1 MAIKG
6 KGKTRPRR
14 APRPPRHTPV
24 PVKPPLFSRRWV
36 QVTGAFVLGFLAM
49 MFLVWVTN
57 GLREQNRTDRARA
70 REAAELQRTRGVVQ
84 DWAGV
89 VDAEI
94 GDIGETAG
102 PGIPPTLLPAASAAI
117 DGVAAGDDVQGAAGT
132 LDEAGSALASA
143 IETLDAYELVGT
155 IRDKGFDIPQTNY
168 LLNSKTKILE
178 GLRNLRVAVM
188 LADRA
193 VSGDDGLGRSA
204 IDLRERAHALF
215 AEGWRDLE
223 QVKQS
228 VGIGSMPGAAA
239 S

>member
-14 APRPPRHTPV
+14 APKPPRHAPV
-24 PVKPPLFSRRWV
+24 PVKPPVFARRWV
-36 QVTGAFVLGFLAM
+36 QVTAAFALGFLVM

-57 GLREQNRTDRARA
+57 GLREQSRIDRSRA

-84 DWAGV
+84 DWSGV

-94 GDIGETAG
+94 TEIGQATG

-117 DGVAAGDDVQGAAGT
+117 DGVAAGDDVRGAAAT
-132 LDEAGSALASA
+132 LDEAGSGLASA
-143 IETLDAYELVGT
+143 IEALDAYELVDK

-178 GLRNLRVAVM
+178 GLRNLREAVAV
-188 LADRA
+188 AERA
-193 VSGDDGLGRSA
+193 LSGVEGLGSIA
-204 IDLRERAHALF
+204 TELRDRGMALF
-215 AEGWRDLE
+215 SEGWRDLE
-223 QVKQS
+223 QVKQT
-228 VGIGSMPGAAA
+228 VGIGQAPQAAA